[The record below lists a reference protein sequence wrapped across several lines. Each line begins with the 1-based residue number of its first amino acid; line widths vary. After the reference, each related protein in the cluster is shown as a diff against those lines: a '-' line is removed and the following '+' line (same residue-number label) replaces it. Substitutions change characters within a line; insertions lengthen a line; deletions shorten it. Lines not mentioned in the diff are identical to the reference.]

1 MQTRY
6 RKLGEYLTLGV
17 TGDSSPQTGLA
28 VGVEPVLGPDTTI
41 GSTLPSTFG
50 LPILQQFELN
60 TDQLDLGF
68 ANNHY

>member
-1 MQTRY
+1 MQTKY
-6 RKLGEYLTLGV
+6 QKLGEYPILGV

-28 VGVEPVLGPDTTI
+28 VGVESVLVPDTTI

-50 LPILQQFELN
+50 LPILQHFELN